1 MPVATNVT
9 SSIPQPRSMVR
20 RKPAPSIVLDARYPC
35 PDPDDPFAPL
45 SVLRT
50 RTASTLGL
58 LTFTGDSTSQLPT
71 LPYTGGGPFPPDP
84 YQATPPASPDVTAS
98 PNQKLEF
105 LTTFSTRSSIDISQN
120 LHEPTES
127 GRWPPQ
133 FSRCDSPSIRTL
145 PTPQRRRS
153 RSAVSRKEARVNTC
167 SVSPGTSPYGHT
179 NLQAYVLASSRIP
192 SPAHSAQPF
201 RMQHIGHGSESLL
214 PLVIPITRHDSAPV
228 LSLMSEPASSISKG
242 STFSSEPMNTSRSRV
257 GKLARFLPRK
267 NRSGLSLAEFPSET
281 GNVKH
286 HHNHRSFPS
295 MTVALGASSERT
307 SKEKHVPEENTF
319 RPRRKSSM
327 SMLFPALVAA
337 NMQSIDVS
345 YPSTGT
351 SIYDSPVSAEPGNM
365 SEPSSTTLYSP
376 STFVSGISEP
386 APLTPKKPRPQTM
399 QPQQRPVNLN
409 EQPPRKKRSSRPS
422 TAPSSFAHVFD
433 ENALPTKRQLLDA
446 ASCVVVAEN
455 GIRVPFGDLFRDQK
469 TVVIFI
475 RHFWCPLCQDY
486 MFSIANTVDP
496 QVLKQSG
503 INFVIISNGS
513 YNMIKSYRQIFRTP
527 YAVYTDPSS
536 RLYGILGMTLKS
548 VEPKAEQRRGSYV
561 RHGRAGG
568 IAMVIANALR
578 VGMPLWEKAG
588 DVTQLG
594 GEFVLGPGMTASYA
608 HRMRSRSSHA
618 PIVRVLTAAGV
629 HVYLRSEKPKSV
641 VSSDPAGRASLV
653 LEVDEEQWMEERRQ
667 SLARIRER
675 KQARRLGVSIPPS
688 SNSSSEQDT
697 GHRIKHVA
705 SHMTRTDSIAE
716 EDEEYVIPILGPKVA
731 ATISSPLRGADV
743 DESSDSAEDDT
754 DDSSVDTRSITGS
767 DTGSEKA
774 HIGLSNKPGAVE
786 FIHDLS
792 PPIPLLI

>member
-1 MPVATNVT
+1 
-9 SSIPQPRSMVR
+9 
-20 RKPAPSIVLDARYPC
+20 
-35 PDPDDPFAPL
+35 
-45 SVLRT
+45 
-50 RTASTLGL
+50 
-58 LTFTGDSTSQLPT
+58 
-71 LPYTGGGPFPPDP
+71 
-84 YQATPPASPDVTAS
+84 
-98 PNQKLEF
+98 
-105 LTTFSTRSSIDISQN
+105 
-120 LHEPTES
+120 
-127 GRWPPQ
+127 
-133 FSRCDSPSIRTL
+133 
-145 PTPQRRRS
+145 
-153 RSAVSRKEARVNTC
+153 
-167 SVSPGTSPYGHT
+167 
-179 NLQAYVLASSRIP
+179 
-192 SPAHSAQPF
+192 
-201 RMQHIGHGSESLL
+201 MQHIGHGSESLL

-228 LSLMSEPASSISKG
+228 LSLLSEPSSRR
-242 STFSSEPMNTSRSRV
+242 STFSPEPMNTSRSRV

-267 NRSGLSLAEFPSET
+267 SRSGLTLAEFSNET

-286 HHNHRSFPS
+286 HHHHRSFPS
-295 MTVALGASSERT
+295 MTVALGAGSERP

-327 SMLFPALVAA
+327 SMLFPPLVAA
-337 NMQSIDVS
+337 NMQSLDVS
-345 YPSTGT
+345 HPSTGT
-351 SIYDSPVSAEPGNM
+351 SIYDSPTSDEPGYM
-365 SEPSSTTLYSP
+365 SEPSSSTLHSP
-376 STFVSGISEP
+376 PAFVPGISEP
-386 APLTPKKPRPQTM
+386 VPLTPKKPRPQTM
-399 QPQQRPVNLN
+399 QPQQRPVELT
-409 EQPPRKKRSSRPS
+409 EQPPRKKQSSRPS
-422 TAPSSFAHVFD
+422 TAPSSFAHVFN

-503 INFVIISNGS
+503 ISLVIISNGS

-536 RLYGILGMTLKS
+536 RLYNILGMTMKS
-548 VEPKAEQRRGSYV
+548 VEPKAEQRRSSYV
-561 RHGRAGG
+561 RHSRAGG

-578 VGMPLWEKAG
+578 VGMPVWEKAG

-629 HVYLRSEKPKSV
+629 HVYLRTEKPKPV
-641 VSSDPAGRASLV
+641 VSSDPAGRASIV
-653 LEVDEEQWMEERRQ
+653 LEVDEEQWMEERRR

-675 KQARRLGVSIPPS
+675 KQARRLGVSVPPS

-697 GHRIKHVA
+697 GRQIRHVA
-705 SHMTRTDSIAE
+705 SYMTRADSIAE
-716 EDEEYVIPILGPKVA
+716 EDEEYVIPILRPKA
-731 ATISSPLRGADV
+731 GSSPLRGADV

-754 DDSSVDTRSITGS
+754 DDSSVDTRSMTGS
-767 DTGSEKA
+767 DPGSEK
-774 HIGLSNKPGAVE
+774 GLSNKPGAVE

>member
-1 MPVATNVT
+1 MPVATNV
-9 SSIPQPRSMVR
+9 SIPQPRSMVR

-71 LPYTGGGPFPPDP
+71 LPYTGGPFPPDP

-98 PNQKLEF
+98 PDKKLEF
-105 LTTFSTRSSIDISQN
+105 LTTFSTRSSLDIAQN
-120 LHEPTES
+120 LNDTAES

-153 RSAVSRKEARVNTC
+153 RSAVSRKEARANTC
-167 SVSPGTSPYGHT
+167 PVSPGTSPYGHT
-179 NLQAYVLASSRIP
+179 NLQAYVLASSRFP
-192 SPAHSAQPF
+192 SPTHSSQPL
-201 RMQHIGHGSESLL
+201 RMQHVGHGSESLL

-228 LSLMSEPASSISKG
+228 LSLMSATSSSRGSPEP
-242 STFSSEPMNTSRSRV
+242 THTSRSRV

-267 NRSGLSLAEFPSET
+267 SRSGLSLAEFPSET
-281 GNVKH
+281 GNAKRH
-286 HHNHRSFPS
+286 HHHRPFPS
-295 MTVALGASSERT
+295 MTVTLGGSSERS

-327 SMLFPALVAA
+327 SMLFPAVVAA
-337 NMQSIDVS
+337 NMQSLDVS
-345 YPSTGT
+345 YPSTAT
-351 SIYDSPVSAEPGNM
+351 SIYDSPTSAEPGYM
-365 SEPSSTTLYSP
+365 SEPSSSTLYSP
-376 STFVSGISEP
+376 SGIASGTSEP

-399 QPQQRPVNLN
+399 QLQQRLIASN
-409 EQPPRKKRSSRPS
+409 EHSHPPCKKLSSRPS
-422 TAPSSFAHVFD
+422 TAPSNFAHVFD
-433 ENALPTKRQLLDA
+433 ENVLPTKRQLLDA
-446 ASCVVVAEN
+446 AACVVVAEN

-486 MFSIANTVDP
+486 MFSITNTVDP

-503 INFVIISNGS
+503 VNLVIISNGS

-527 YAVYTDPSS
+527 FAVYTDPSS
-536 RLYGILGMTLKS
+536 RIYGILGMTMKS
-548 VEPKAEQRRGSYV
+548 VESKAEPRRSGYV
-561 RHGRAGG
+561 RHSRAGG
-568 IAMVIANALR
+568 IAMVIANVLR
-578 VGMPLWEKAG
+578 VGMPVWEKAG
-588 DVTQLG
+588 DPTQLG

-629 HVYLRSEKPKSV
+629 HVYLHSEKPKPV

-675 KQARRLGVSIPPS
+675 KQARRLDQTCCESHD
-688 SNSSSEQDT
+688 SN
-697 GHRIKHVA
+697 
-705 SHMTRTDSIAE
+705 
-716 EDEEYVIPILGPKVA
+716 
-731 ATISSPLRGADV
+731 
-743 DESSDSAEDDT
+743 
-754 DDSSVDTRSITGS
+754 
-767 DTGSEKA
+767 
-774 HIGLSNKPGAVE
+774 
-786 FIHDLS
+786 
-792 PPIPLLI
+792 

>member
-1 MPVATNVT
+1 LLFPPAGARQSCYLSPFQVLIRADDHHLTLYCALCSIMPVATNVA

-71 LPYTGGGPFPPDP
+71 LPYTGGSPFPPDP
-84 YQATPPASPDVTAS
+84 YQASPPASPDRDVTAS
-98 PNQKLEF
+98 PDTKLEF
-105 LTTFSTRSSIDISQN
+105 LTTFSTRSNFDISQN
-120 LHEPTES
+120 LHETTES

-153 RSAVSRKEARVNTC
+153 RSAVSRKEARNNTC

-201 RMQHIGHGSESLL
+201 RMQQINHGSESLL

-228 LSLMSEPASSISKG
+228 LSLMSEPASSSRG
-242 STFSSEPMNTSRSRV
+242 STFSPEPTNTSRSRV

-267 NRSGLSLAEFPSET
+267 SRSGLSLAEFSSET
-281 GNVKH
+281 GSVKH
-286 HHNHRSFPS
+286 HQSHRLFPS
-295 MTVALGASSERT
+295 MTVALGASSERP

-351 SIYDSPVSAEPGNM
+351 SIYDSPISAEPGNM

-376 STFVSGISEP
+376 STVVSGISEP

-399 QPQQRPVNLN
+399 QPQQRLVDLT
-409 EQPPRKKRSSRPS
+409 EQRPRKKLSSRPS
-422 TAPSSFAHVFD
+422 TAPSSFAHIFD
-433 ENALPTKRQLLDA
+433 EHALPTKRQLLDA

-469 TVVIFI
+469 TIVIFI
-475 RHFWCPLCQDY
+475 RHFW
-486 MFSIANTVDP
+486 
-496 QVLKQSG
+496 
-503 INFVIISNGS
+503 
-513 YNMIKSYRQIFRTP
+513 
-527 YAVYTDPSS
+527 
-536 RLYGILGMTLKS
+536 
-548 VEPKAEQRRGSYV
+548 
-561 RHGRAGG
+561 
-568 IAMVIANALR
+568 
-578 VGMPLWEKAG
+578 
-588 DVTQLG
+588 
-594 GEFVLGPGMTASYA
+594 
-608 HRMRSRSSHA
+608 
-618 PIVRVLTAAGV
+618 
-629 HVYLRSEKPKSV
+629 
-641 VSSDPAGRASLV
+641 
-653 LEVDEEQWMEERRQ
+653 
-667 SLARIRER
+667 
-675 KQARRLGVSIPPS
+675 
-688 SNSSSEQDT
+688 
-697 GHRIKHVA
+697 
-705 SHMTRTDSIAE
+705 
-716 EDEEYVIPILGPKVA
+716 
-731 ATISSPLRGADV
+731 
-743 DESSDSAEDDT
+743 
-754 DDSSVDTRSITGS
+754 
-767 DTGSEKA
+767 
-774 HIGLSNKPGAVE
+774 
-786 FIHDLS
+786 
-792 PPIPLLI
+792 

>member
-1 MPVATNVT
+1 MP
-9 SSIPQPRSMVR
+9 VR

-58 LTFTGDSTSQLPT
+58 LTFTGDSTAQLPT
-71 LPYTGGGPFPPDP
+71 LPYTGGTYPPDP
-84 YQATPPASPDVTAS
+84 YQAMPPASPDTAS
-98 PNQKLEF
+98 PDAKLEL
-105 LTTFSTRSSIDISQN
+105 LTTLSTRSSFDISQN
-120 LHEPTES
+120 LQYDTAAES

-133 FSRCDSPSIRTL
+133 FTQCDSPSIRTL

-153 RSAVSRKEARVNTC
+153 RSAVSRKEARTNTC

-179 NLQAYVLASSRIP
+179 NLQAYVLASSRFP

-201 RMQHIGHGSESLL
+201 QMQHIGHGSESVL

-228 LSLMSEPASSISKG
+228 LSLLSDPSSRV
-242 STFSSEPMNTSRSRV
+242 STFSSEPMSTSRSRV
-257 GKLARFLPRK
+257 GKFARFLPRK
-267 NRSGLSLAEFPSET
+267 SRSGLSLAEFSSET

-286 HHNHRSFPS
+286 HHHHRSFPT
-295 MTVALGASSERT
+295 MAVALGTSSERP

-327 SMLFPALVAA
+327 SMLFPAHVAA
-337 NMQSIDVS
+337 NMQSLDVS
-345 YPSTGT
+345 HPTGT
-351 SIYDSPVSAEPGNM
+351 SIYDSPTSVEPGFM
-365 SEPSSTTLYSP
+365 SEPSSSTLYSP

-399 QPQQRPVNLN
+399 QPQQRLVDVTA
-409 EQPPRKKRSSRPS
+409 QPPRKKPSSRPS

-486 MFSIANTVDP
+486 MFSITNTVDP

-503 INFVIISNGS
+503 INLVIISNGS
-513 YNMIKSYRQIFRTP
+513 FNMIKSYRQIFRTP

-536 RLYGILGMTLKS
+536 RIYSILGMTMKS
-548 VEPKAEQRRGSYV
+548 VESKAEQRRSSYV
-561 RHGRAGG
+561 RHSRAGG

-578 VGMPLWEKAG
+578 VGMPVWEKAG
-588 DVTQLG
+588 DVAQLG
-594 GEFVLGPGMTASYA
+594 GEFVLGPGLTASYA

-629 HVYLRSEKPKSV
+629 NVYLRSEKPKPV
-641 VSSDPAGRASLV
+641 VSSDPAGRASIV
-653 LEVDEEQWMEERRQ
+653 LEADEEQWMEERRQ

-675 KQARRLGVSIPPS
+675 KQARRLGVSVPPSS

-697 GHRIKHVA
+697 GRRIRHVA

-716 EDEEYVIPILGPKVA
+716 EDEEYVIPILRPKA
-731 ATISSPLRGADV
+731 GATVTGSSPLRGADA

-754 DDSSVDTRSITGS
+754 DDSSVDTRSIGS
-767 DTGSEKA
+767 DIGSEKG
-774 HIGLSNKPGAVE
+774 HVGLSDKPGAVE
-786 FIHDLS
+786 FIHDLA

>member
-9 SSIPQPRSMVR
+9 SSVPQPRSMVR

-84 YQATPPASPDVTAS
+84 YATPPASPDVTAA
-98 PNQKLEF
+98 PDQKLEF
-105 LTTFSTRSSIDISQN
+105 LTTFSTRSNFDISQN
-120 LHEPTES
+120 LHDTTES
-127 GRWPPQ
+127 GRWPTQ
-133 FSRCDSPSIRTL
+133 FPRCDSPSIRTL

-153 RSAVSRKEARVNTC
+153 RSAVSRKEARANTC

-179 NLQAYVLASSRIP
+179 NLQAYVLASSRFP

-201 RMQHIGHGSESLL
+201 QMQHVGHGSEGLL
-214 PLVIPITRHDSAPV
+214 PLVIPIARHDSAPV
-228 LSLMSEPASSISKG
+228 LSLLSEPSSSPSRS
-242 STFSSEPMNTSRSRV
+242 STFSSEAMSTSRSRA

-267 NRSGLSLAEFPSET
+267 NRSGLSLDEFPTET

-286 HHNHRSFPS
+286 HHHHHRAFPS
-295 MTVALGASSERT
+295 MTVALGSSSERP

-327 SMLFPALVAA
+327 SMLFPPLVAA
-337 NMQSIDVS
+337 NMQSLDVS

-351 SIYDSPVSAEPGNM
+351 SIYDSPTSADPGNM
-365 SEPSSTTLYSP
+365 SDSSTLYS
-376 STFVSGISEP
+376 SSAFASGASES

-399 QPQQRPVNLN
+399 QPQQRLIDLT
-409 EQPPRKKRSSRPS
+409 EPPRRKPSSRPS

-446 ASCVVVAEN
+446 ASCCVVAEN

-503 INFVIISNGS
+503 INLVIISNGS

-536 RLYGILGMTLKS
+536 RIYGILGMTVLKS
-548 VEPKAEQRRGSYV
+548 VEPKAQRRRGSYV

-588 DVTQLG
+588 DATQLG
-594 GEFVLGPGMTASYA
+594 GEFVLGPGLTASYA
-608 HRMRSRSSHA
+608 HRMRDRSSHA

-629 HVYLRSEKPKSV
+629 HVYLRSAKPKPV
-641 VSSDPAGRASLV
+641 FSSDPASRASLV
-653 LEVDEEQWMEERRQ
+653 LEVDEEQWMEERRR
-667 SLARIRER
+667 SLAKIRER
-675 KQARRLGVSIPPS
+675 KQARRLGVSVPPS
-688 SNSSSEQDT
+688 SDSSSEQDA
-697 GHRIKHVA
+697 GRQIRHVA

-716 EDEEYVIPILGPKVA
+716 EDEEYVIPIVRPKA
-731 ATISSPLRGADV
+731 GATVSSPLRGADV

-754 DDSSVDTRSITGS
+754 DNSSVDTPSIAGS

-774 HIGLSNKPGAVE
+774 HVGLSNRPGTVE

-792 PPIPLLI
+792 PPIPLLV